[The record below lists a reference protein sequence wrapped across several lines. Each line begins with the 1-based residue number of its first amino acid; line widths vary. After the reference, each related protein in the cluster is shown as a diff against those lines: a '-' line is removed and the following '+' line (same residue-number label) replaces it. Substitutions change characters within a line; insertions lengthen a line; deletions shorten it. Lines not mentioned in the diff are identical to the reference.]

1 MTMLVTPK
9 VALTLNNPAA
19 QWSAKSVNIPNAKAK
34 EALGDE
40 WVMVA
45 EAAKMLG
52 VTLADDD
59 YTFSNYAAKGGERQ
73 LSSPKVAMSD
83 DKVSLLWG
91 SQAVPLAD
99 LKARKDIEIGFETN
113 KAGVVFN
120 VTEVLPDGA
129 DDDQEPMSFD
139 YPIVADKEGLGDD
152 PVKVLKAALR
162 TGKWAYKDS
171 DGNDKPLIKAV
182 GGDWVSLSE
191 YEGQSLTVIGL
202 APKDAFKRKLICMD
216 ASGKTITLNGNT
228 ATENA
233 LDSYL
238 TLVPDG
244 QPFTKEEPGTLLV
257 GEGRVVPSTGKTTY
271 KTTLICPKASKGI
284 PTFSM

>member
-1 MTMLVTPK
+1 MMLVTPK
-9 VALTLNNPAA
+9 VALTLNNPEAE
-19 QWSAKSVNIPNAKAK
+19 WSAKSVNIPNAKAK
-34 EALGDE
+34 AALGDE
-40 WVMVA
+40 WGLI
-45 EAAKMLG
+45 EQAAKMLG
-52 VTLADDD
+52 LFLGDDD

-73 LSSPKVAMSD
+73 LSSPKVALYN

-91 SQAVPLAD
+91 SKAIALAD
-99 LKARKDIEIGFETN
+99 LKADKGLDITFETN

-129 DDDQEPMSFD
+129 PDDQEPMSFD
-139 YPIVADKEGLGDD
+139 YPIVADREGLGDD

-162 TGKWAYKDS
+162 TGKWVYKDK

-182 GGDWVSLSE
+182 GGDWVSLGE

-202 APKDAFKRKLICMD
+202 APKDAFKRKLICVD
-216 ASGKTITLNGNT
+216 ASGKTVTLNGNT

-244 QPFTKEEPGTLLV
+244 QPFTKDEPGTLLV

-284 PTFSM
+284 PAFSM